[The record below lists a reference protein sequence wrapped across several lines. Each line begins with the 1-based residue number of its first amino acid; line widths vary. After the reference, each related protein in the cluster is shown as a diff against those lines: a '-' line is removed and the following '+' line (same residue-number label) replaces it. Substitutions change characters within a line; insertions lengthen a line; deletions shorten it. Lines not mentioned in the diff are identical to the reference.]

1 MKFRN
6 FITTAAMVLL
16 PVVGSAA
23 TLVVPAAGT
32 GPGANDSQWQSE
44 LTIHNAAPR
53 AATLTV
59 TFHQGTNVFEPV
71 ELTLEAKQTISQADV
86 ARILGA
92 TGGSGAI
99 VIDVADRDARAIAV
113 TSRTFNTSAQG
124 ELAVEFGQ
132 DIPSVDVATAA
143 RPGDLAVLNGP
154 STTGE
159 NRFNFGLYAIDATNV
174 TWEVVRA
181 DGSIA
186 TTKDATYAAGQHA
199 LYGSGIE
206 TFLGVTPAGNDAVRA
221 RLSSGKAIFFGS
233 IVNATGDPT
242 FVPGVRTRDDIIIHF
257 TGVDLD
263 ENGTIDVADGNQDG
277 VLDAPIDVVTSLF
290 PAYFRIVAEGEFGE
304 TVSYEVVSSPA
315 PAALLDAN
323 GTMRVVASGDMKNTT
338 GEIVV
343 KVTVD
348 SASTLVTIPVKFK

>member
-6 FITTAAMVLL
+6 ILSTAAIALL

-32 GPGANDSQWQSE
+32 GPGANNSQWQSE

-53 AATLTV
+53 AATITAA
-59 TFHQGTNVFEPV
+59 FHQGTTVFAPV
-71 ELTLEAKQTISQADV
+71 ALTLQPKQTISQDDV
-86 ARILGA
+86 ARHLGA
-92 TGGSGAI
+92 TNGSGAI
-99 VIDVADRDARAIAV
+99 VIEIADRDARAIAV
-113 TSRTFNTSAQG
+113 TSRTFNTSDEG
-124 ELAVEFGQ
+124 EFGQ
-132 DIPSVDVATAA
+132 DIPSVDTLNAA

-154 STTGE
+154 SATE
-159 NRFNFGLYAIDATNV
+159 NIRFNFGLYAVDATSV
-174 TWEVVRA
+174 AWEVVRA

-186 TTKDATYAAGQHA
+186 TTKTSSYAAGQHV
-199 LYGSGIE
+199 LYGSGIQS
-206 TFLGVTPAGNDAVRA
+206 FLGVTPAANDTVRA
-221 RLSSGKAIFFGS
+221 RVSTGKAIFFGS

-242 FVPGVRTRDDIIIHF
+242 FVPGVRTRDDIIINF

-263 ENGTIDVADGNQDG
+263 ENGTIDIADANGDG
-277 VLDAPIDVVTSLF
+277 VLDAPVNVVTSLF

-304 TVSYEVVSSPA
+304 NVSYEVVSA
-315 PAALLDAN
+315 PAKTDLLDSD
-323 GTMRVVASGDMKNTT
+323 GSLRVIASGDKKNTS

-348 SASTLVTIPVKFK
+348 NASTFVTIPVKFK